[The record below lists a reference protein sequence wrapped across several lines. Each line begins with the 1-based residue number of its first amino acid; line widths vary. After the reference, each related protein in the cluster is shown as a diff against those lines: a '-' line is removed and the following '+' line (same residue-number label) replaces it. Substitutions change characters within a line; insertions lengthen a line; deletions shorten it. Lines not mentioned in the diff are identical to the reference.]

1 MDTCVLTS
9 SEFPVCILLCLLDE
23 ASIHLITYRYVF
35 DAFQRK
41 LQTSVSGILINRS
54 IRSYL
59 SFVEG
64 LRCVDIVSYRL
75 ESLLKREQSRE
86 LFFHEGK
93 AFIGFICVHAFLLGL
108 LGRGSW
114 KCQRNGTIMC
124 EGSIL
129 EASGKEELSWFG
141 RVNGARLTPA
151 LRPSMLS
158 SAWNTLHASLS
169 PCLLLL
175 TLQVSAPLTTQPRQR
190 APFVILSPHTL
201 VFAFTVLMAIGN
213 YVFTCFICIFP

>member
-1 MDTCVLTS
+1 M
-9 SEFPVCILLCLLDE
+9 CIHAYKCTYKCIWTVWNHRSFVPKVKIH
-23 ASIHLITYRYVF
+23 SIFKYTWNVNWKI
-35 DAFQRK
+35 D
-41 LQTSVSGILINRS
+41 
-54 IRSYL
+54 RSYL

-190 APFVILSPHTL
+190 APFVVLSPHTL